1 MSYSTATSIL
11 VILPGL
17 PQTTTITPAYTN
29 TLAIINRHITRAD
42 NIING
47 KIAAR
52 YKITDLLSS
61 VPPLI
66 QTIAEDITAY
76 YTYRSLFS
84 GDNQNTNEWTDKF
97 MDAMKTLDEI
107 HKGDI
112 DLVDSSGAIVE
123 EWQSS
128 TSVFVDSNTKEYQSV
143 FDMDGPLEWDVNA
156 TLKENISNGRR

>member
-17 PQTTTITPAYTN
+17 PQTTTVTPAYTN
-29 TLAIINRHITRAD
+29 TIAIISRHITRAD

-52 YKITDLLSS
+52 YKITDLLTS
-61 VPPLI
+61 VPPLL

-84 GDNQNTNEWTDKF
+84 GDNQNANEWTDKF
-97 MDAMKTLDEI
+97 MEAMKTLDEI

-112 DLVDSSGAIVE
+112 DLVDSTGALIE

-128 TSVFVDSNTKEYQSV
+128 TSTFVDSTTKDYQSV
-143 FDMDGPLEWDVNA
+143 FDMDETLDWDVNQS
-156 TLKENISNGRR
+156 LKDEISGRR